1 MAVFTLTTDKI
12 GRIIR
17 SKINT
22 DLLTHL
28 GELSV

>member
-1 MAVFTLTTDKI
+1 MAVFTLTKDKI

-22 DLLTHL
+22 EPFTYF